1 MSIVRCQKMKQNKQ
15 MHNQRAIVRF
25 QSKLLRANRF
35 VMALPCVC
43 ILCLL
48 SIECHSIEQYTIVLM
63 AYGIRTCTSLSR
75 NKKRKQKEEKRKV
88 SWLKIASE
96 LKITGMTYSTDVQ
109 KMWNIT
115 CSYNAK
121 HMSMSQ
127 CKKGRYIP
135 VLFCHSLRHLELK
148 QLMMQDFNNKRVT
161 VR

>member
-48 SIECHSIEQYTIVLM
+48 SIECRSIEQYTIVLM

-121 HMSMSQ
+121 QQ
-127 CKKGRYIP
+127 CPNARREVHTCA
-135 VLFCHSLRHLELK
+135 VLSLLEVLRTK
-148 QLMMQDFNNKRVT
+148 ATDDARL
-161 VR
+161 